1 MTGSVRLGVRWWAGA
16 GAVLLLFGCSHAPTP
31 TEPARNIP
39 PRGKQEGP
47 LPGVPEEQPFVE
59 ANVPPPPYPKDSN
72 LTEFYLRGQTTN
84 RFFID
89 TSSLSVGPDRIVRFA
104 LVIRTPEG
112 AESTTFSGLRCS
124 EKEWKDYAYGRSD
137 RTWSVE
143 SAPQW
148 RRIQDLNFNNYRGTL
163 YEDYLCIGSALSAHP
178 AGDAGKLVR
187 LLKYPPPKDDRNPT
201 KRNL

>member
-1 MTGSVRLGVRWWAGA
+1 MTAGARCVRWWASV
-16 GAVLLLFGCSHAPTP
+16 GAVLLLFGCSHVTP

-72 LTEFYLRGQTTN
+72 LAEFYLRGQTTN

-104 LVIRTPEG
+104 LVIRTPENT
-112 AESTTFSGLRCS
+112 ETTTFSGLRCS
-124 EKEWKDYAYGRSD
+124 EKEWKDYAYGGSD
-137 RTWSVE
+137 RAWSVE
-143 SAPQW
+143 PAPQW
-148 RRIQDLNFNNYRGTL
+148 RRIQELSFNNYRGTL
-163 YEDYLCIGSALSAHP
+163 YQDYLCVGSALSAHP
-178 AGDAGKLVR
+178 AGDAAKLVR
-187 LLKYPPPKDDRNPT
+187 LLKYPPPKDNRNPT